1 MFDMF
6 FVTCWAATVHNGLG
20 SGSIPWFGHAV
31 EGRNAPET
39 LFVGAGHFLSSC
51 WSDVAYKHR
60 AEW

>member
-6 FVTCWAATVHNGLG
+6 FVTCWAANGHNVGGQG
-20 SGSIPWFGHAV
+20 SAPWFGHSI
-31 EGRNAPET
+31 ECRDLPEKF
-39 LFVGAGHFLSSC
+39 FVGAGHFLSSC